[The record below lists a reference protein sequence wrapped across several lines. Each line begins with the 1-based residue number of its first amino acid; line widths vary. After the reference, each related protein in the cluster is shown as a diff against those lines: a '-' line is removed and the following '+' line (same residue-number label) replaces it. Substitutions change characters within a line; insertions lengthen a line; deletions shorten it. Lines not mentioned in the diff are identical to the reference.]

1 MGAVHPSASR
11 FRTAARSHPL
21 NFSRRH
27 FIATAAAALTVRA
40 AFSEPL
46 GLPAG
51 IQLYAVRDPL
61 DQDAPGTLKALHDIG
76 FREVEYFSP
85 GKYTV
90 AEFHTLIADAGLT
103 CPSAH
108 LPFTGATDLAPI
120 FASAKTLGA
129 HFAVS
134 SVFINLFPSGPPPK
148 SMDQMQPIPAI
159 GLDRFKK
166 LAAHMNDVGQ
176 QAKAA
181 GLQYAYHNHNFE
193 FEKMPDGSYGYD
205 VLLNETDHDLVKFEI
220 DCGWMT
226 VAGASPQAYFKRHP
240 GRFRMLHVKDF
251 RPIKPTIDLIG
262 PGRPTGIELG
272 HGFIDYKSIFAA
284 AKDAGIVHVFA
295 EQEAPY
301 QRGQLESARASYEF
315 LHSFS

>member
-1 MGAVHPSASR
+1 M
-11 FRTAARSHPL
+11 TL
-21 NFSRRH
+21 TRRH
-27 FIATAAAALTVRA
+27 FIAASAATLLVRP
-40 AFSEPL
+40 AFSDPL

-51 IQLYAVRDPL
+51 IQLYAVRDELIKDTPS
-61 DQDAPGTLKALHDIG
+61 TLKALHDIG

-90 AEFHTLIADAGLT
+90 AEYHNLLADAGLS

-108 LPFTGATDLAPI
+108 LPFADATDLEPI
-120 FASAKTLGA
+120 FANANTLGA

-134 SVFINLFPSGPPPK
+134 SVLVNLFPNGLPK
-148 SMDQMQPIPAI
+148 SMDHLETMPPL
-159 GLDRFKK
+159 GLEKFKK
-166 LAAHMNDVGQ
+166 LAARMNEVGK

-193 FEKMPDGSYGYD
+193 FEKLPDGSYGYD
-205 VLLNETDHDLVKFEI
+205 VLLNETDHELVKFEI

-226 VAGASPQAYFKRHP
+226 VAGATPAAYLKSHP

-251 RPIKPTIDLIG
+251 QPIKPTIDLLG
-262 PGRPTGIELG
+262 PGRPTGAELG
-272 HGFIDYKSIFAA
+272 HGFIDYKPIFAA
-284 AKDAGIVHVFA
+284 AKGAGIVHIFA

-301 QRGQLESARASYEF
+301 VRGQLESAKVSYNY

>member
-1 MGAVHPSASR
+1 M
-11 FRTAARSHPL
+11 TL
-21 NFSRRH
+21 TRRH
-27 FIATAAAALTVRA
+27 FIAASAATLLVRP

-51 IQLYAVRDPL
+51 IQLYAVRDALTKDTP
-61 DQDAPGTLKALHDIG
+61 ATLKALHDIG

-85 GKYTV
+85 GKYSV
-90 AEFHTLIADAGLT
+90 AEYHGLIADAGLS

-108 LPFTGATDLAPI
+108 LPFTDATDLAPI
-120 FASAKTLGA
+120 FASANTLGA

-134 SVFINLFPSGPPPK
+134 SVFVNLFPNGRPK
-148 SMDQMQPIPAI
+148 SMDHLNSMPAL
-159 GLDRFKK
+159 GLDTFKK
-166 LAAHMNDVGQ
+166 TAARMNVVGK

-181 GLQYAYHNHNFE
+181 GLQYVYHNHNFE

-205 VLLNETDHDLVKFEI
+205 VLLHETDHDLVKFEI

-226 VAGASPQAYFKRHP
+226 VAGASPAAYLKSHP

-251 RPIKPTIDLIG
+251 QAIKPTIDLLG
-262 PGRPTGIELG
+262 PGRPTGVELG
-272 HGFIDYKSIFAA
+272 HGFIDYKAIFAA
-284 AKDAGIVHVFA
+284 AKGKGIVHIFA

-301 QRGQLESARASYEF
+301 VRGQLESAKVSYDY

>member
-1 MGAVHPSASR
+1 MTLTRRNFLVTAS
-11 FRTAARSHPL
+11 
-21 NFSRRH
+21 
-27 FIATAAAALTVRA
+27 AAALTLRG

-51 IQLYAVRDPL
+51 IQLYAVRDELAKDTP
-61 DQDAPGTLKALHDIG
+61 ATLKALHDIG
-76 FREVEYFSP
+76 YREVEYFSP

-90 AEFHTLIADAGLT
+90 AEYHKLVVDSGLT
-103 CPSAH
+103 TPSAH
-108 LPFTGATDLAPI
+108 LPFTGATDLGPI
-120 FASAKTLGA
+120 FADANTLGA

-134 SVFINLFPSGPPPK
+134 SVFINIFPNGRPKTMDHLDSLPPL
-148 SMDQMQPIPAI
+148 
-159 GLDRFKK
+159 GLDKFKM
-166 LAAHMNDVGQ
+166 LAAHMNDVGK

-205 VLLNETDHDLVKFEI
+205 VLLNETDHELVKFEI

-251 RPIKPTIDLIG
+251 RPIKPTTDLVG
-262 PGRPTGIELG
+262 PGRPTGVELG

-284 AKDAGIVHVFA
+284 AKNAGIVHIFA

-301 QRGQLESARASYEF
+301 QRGQLESAKVSYDF

>member
-1 MGAVHPSASR
+1 M
-11 FRTAARSHPL
+11 TIT
-21 NFSRRH
+21 RRH
-27 FIATAAAALTVRA
+27 FIATSAAVLVVRP
-40 AFSEPL
+40 AFTEPL

-51 IQLYAVRDPL
+51 IQLYAVRDELTKDTP
-61 DQDAPGTLKALHDIG
+61 ATLKALHNIG

-85 GKYTV
+85 GKYSV
-90 AEFHTLIADAGLT
+90 AEYHGLIADAGLT

-108 LPFTGATDLAPI
+108 LPFAGATDLAPI
-120 FASAKTLGA
+120 FASANTLGA

-134 SVFINLFPSGPPPK
+134 SVFIDLFPNGRPK
-148 SMDQMQPIPAI
+148 SMDHLDTLPPL
-159 GLDRFKK
+159 GLDAFKK
-166 LAAHMNDVGQ
+166 MAAHMNEVGK

-226 VAGASPQAYFKRHP
+226 VAGASPVAYFKRHP

-262 PGRPTGIELG
+262 PGRPTGVELG
-272 HGFIDYKSIFAA
+272 HGFIDYKPIFAA
-284 AKDAGIVHVFA
+284 AKTAGIVHIFA

-301 QRGQLESARASYEF
+301 VRGELESAKVSYDF

>member
-1 MGAVHPSASR
+1 
-11 FRTAARSHPL
+11 L
-21 NFSRRH
+21 NLTRRH
-27 FIATAAAALTVRA
+27 FLATAAAALAVRTGFA
-40 AFSEPL
+40 EPL

-51 IQLYAVRDPL
+51 IQLYAVRDELTKDTP
-61 DQDAPGTLKALHDIG
+61 ATLKALHDIG
-76 FREVEYFSP
+76 FREVEYFSS
-85 GKYTV
+85 GKYSV
-90 AEFHTLIADAGLT
+90 ADYHKLIADAGLT

-108 LPFTGATDLAPI
+108 LPFTGATDLEPI
-120 FASAKTLGA
+120 FASANTLGA

-134 SVFINLFPSGPPPK
+134 SVFVNLFPKGRPTQAA
-148 SMDQMQPIPAI
+148 DQMDSMPAL
-159 GLDRFKK
+159 GLDTFKK
-166 LAAHMNDVGQ
+166 LAAHMNDVGRK
-176 QAKAA
+176 AKAA

-226 VAGASPQAYFKRHP
+226 VAGASPQSYFKRHP

-251 RPIKPTIDLIG
+251 RPIKPTIDLVG
-262 PGRPTGIELG
+262 PGRPTGVELG

-284 AKDAGIVHVFA
+284 AKTAGIVHIFA

-301 QRGQLESARASYEF
+301 QRGQLESAKVSYDF

>member
-1 MGAVHPSASR
+1 MN
-11 FRTAARSHPL
+11 L
-21 NFSRRH
+21 NRRH
-27 FIATAAAALTVRA
+27 FIAGAAAALTVRT

-51 IQLYAVRDPL
+51 IQLYAVRDELTKDTP
-61 DQDAPGTLKALHDIG
+61 ATLKALHDIG

-90 AEFHTLIADAGLT
+90 AEYHTLITDAGLT

-108 LPFTGATDLAPI
+108 LPFTGASDLAAI
-120 FASAKTLGA
+120 FASANTLGA

-134 SVFINLFPSGPPPK
+134 SVFINLFPNGRPTKPL
-148 SMDQMQPIPAI
+148 DQMDAPPAL
-159 GLDRFKK
+159 GLDAFKK
-166 LAAHMNDVGQ
+166 LAAHMNDVGK
-176 QAKAA
+176 QARAA

-193 FEKMPDGSYGYD
+193 FERMPDASYGYD

-226 VAGASPQAYFKRHP
+226 VAGASPQAYFARHP

-251 RPIKPTIDLIG
+251 RPSKPTIALVG
-262 PGRPTGIELG
+262 PGRPTGVELG

-301 QRGQLESARASYEF
+301 QRGQLESAKVSYDF
-315 LHSFS
+315 LRSFS

>member
-1 MGAVHPSASR
+1 MN
-11 FRTAARSHPL
+11 L
-21 NFSRRH
+21 NRRH
-27 FIATAAAALTVRA
+27 FIAGAVAAVAVRKTFA
-40 AFSEPL
+40 EPL

-51 IQLYAVRDPL
+51 IQLYAVRDELTKDTP
-61 DQDAPGTLKALHDIG
+61 ATLKTLHDIG

-90 AEFHTLIADAGLT
+90 AEYHTLITDAGLT

-108 LPFTGATDLAPI
+108 LPFTGANDLAPI
-120 FASAKTLGA
+120 FANANTLGA

-134 SVFINLFPSGPPPK
+134 SVFINLFPNGRPTKTAGQMDALPPL
-148 SMDQMQPIPAI
+148 
-159 GLDRFKK
+159 GLDAFKK
-166 LAAHMNDVGQ
+166 LAAHMNDVGK

-193 FEKMPDGSYGYD
+193 FEKMPDGFYGYD
-205 VLLNETDHDLVKFEI
+205 VLLNETDHELVKFEI
-220 DCGWMT
+220 DCGWMS
-226 VAGASPQAYFKRHP
+226 VAGASPQAYFSRRP

-251 RPIKPTIDLIG
+251 RPIKPTIDLLG
-262 PGRPTGIELG
+262 PNRPTGVELG

-284 AKDAGIVHVFA
+284 AKTAGIVHVFA

-301 QRGQLESARASYEF
+301 QRGQLESAKVSYDF

>member
-1 MGAVHPSASR
+1 MN
-11 FRTAARSHPL
+11 L
-21 NFSRRH
+21 NRRH
-27 FIATAAAALTVRA
+27 FIASAAAALTVRTA
-40 AFSEPL
+40 ISEPL

-51 IQLYAVRDPL
+51 IQLYAVRDELTKDTP
-61 DQDAPGTLKALHDIG
+61 ATLKALHEIG

-85 GKYTV
+85 GKYSV
-90 AEFHTLIADAGLT
+90 AEYHTLITDAGLN

-120 FASAKTLGA
+120 FASANTLGA

-134 SVFINLFPSGPPPK
+134 SVFINLFPNGRPTKPADQLDALPPL
-148 SMDQMQPIPAI
+148 
-159 GLDRFKK
+159 GLDAFKK
-166 LAAHMNDVGQ
+166 LAAHMNDVGK

-205 VLLNETDHDLVKFEI
+205 VLLNETDHELVKFEI

-226 VAGASPQAYFKRHP
+226 VAGASPQAYFARHP

-262 PGRPTGIELG
+262 PSRPTGVELG
-272 HGFIDYKSIFAA
+272 HGVIDYKSIFAA
-284 AKDAGIVHVFA
+284 AMTAGIVHVFA

-301 QRGQLESARASYEF
+301 QRGQLESAKVSYDF
-315 LHSFS
+315 LRSFS